1 MKKPQP
7 GGHRDRPEVDEIRRR
22 RVVGKGGGG
31 ARPTTSAV
39 RETNESINNDKN
51 GEIKCTLKQPRN
63 VVVGAEC
70 STAFGT
76 TGSFRGAPSPT
87 TARTTTEGTQR
98 ERAQN
103 VLHD

>member
-22 RVVGKGGGG
+22 RVLEGGE
-31 ARPTTSAV
+31 AQRTTSTV

-51 GEIKCTLKQPRN
+51 GEIKCTPKQPRN
-63 VVVGAEC
+63 VVVGAER
-70 STAFGT
+70 STAFAT
-76 TGSFRGAPSPT
+76 TGSFRGALSPT
-87 TARTTTEGTQR
+87 TARTTTGGAQR